1 MPTIVISVEPLAGR
15 GHDFQTMRIAA
26 ITDIHGNLPAL
37 EAVLSDIEKAEIE
50 RIWCLGDTVGY
61 GAFPNECVNLVRERC
76 EVSLVGN
83 HDLAVTGEID
93 TGLFSPSAAEAVKWT
108 QGEIGKEAL
117 EFLTGLQPETTL
129 DEASL
134 YHASPRDPVWEYVLG
149 GEQAEACLEVQARP
163 ISLIGHS
170 HVALFFSNT
179 SGESADLDGGQCPE
193 GTEHGVDEGRWL
205 LNPGSA
211 GQPRDNDPKAA
222 WLELDLSDAGRVARW
237 RRCEY
242 DIDRA
247 AQAIRDAGLPAMLA
261 ERLYSG
267 Q

>member
-1 MPTIVISVEPLAGR
+1 
-15 GHDFQTMRIAA
+15 MRVAV

-37 EAVLSDIEKAEIE
+37 EAVLADIEKAEID

-61 GAFPNECVNLVRERC
+61 GAFPNECVSLVEERC

-93 TGLFSPSAAEAVKWT
+93 TALFSPSAAEAVKWT
-108 QGEIGKEAL
+108 QGRIDEAAL
-117 EFLTGLQPETTL
+117 AFLKGLQPETVL
-129 DEASL
+129 EDASL

-179 SGESADLDGGQCPE
+179 SGESADLDGGQCRAE
-193 GTEHGVDEGRWL
+193 DDRGLDEGRWL

-211 GQPRDNDPKAA
+211 GQPRDGDPRAA
-222 WLELDLSDAGRVARW
+222 WLELDLSDVGRVARW
-237 RRCEY
+237 KRTDYE
-242 DIDRA
+242 IDRA
-247 AQAIRDAGLPAMLA
+247 AEAIREAGLPGMLA